1 MATCALGHESI
12 ATDYC
17 DECGAPIGAA
27 GSPGSPGGSASAGA
41 SIGGGEQCPD
51 CGTTRVGRFCEM
63 CGRDLGV
70 DGSPVSPTVPVSA
83 VSPGR
88 PAAVPASVI
97 LNGRP
102 NAWRVVARADRV
114 YHANVSAWAA
124 RNAEAVA
131 FPTSCP
137 DRQFPLDASQLLIG
151 RRSRSRSIE
160 PSIDLSGPPEDP
172 GISHAHALIVA
183 TPDGWSIVDLDSANG
198 TYLNAADTSIEAH
211 QPVPLNDGDQIHL
224 GSWTTLTLHSL

>member
-1 MATCALGHESI
+1 MATCSLGHESV

-17 DECGAPIGAA
+17 DECGSPIGA
-27 GSPGSPGGSASAGA
+27 PLNPEVGA
-41 SIGGGEQCPD
+41 PTAGGEHCPD
-51 CGTTRVGRFCEM
+51 CGAARVGRFCEK
-63 CGRDLGV
+63 CGRDLEAAGLAW
-70 DGSPVSPTVPVSA
+70 PELP
-83 VSPGR
+83 

-114 YHANVSAWAA
+114 YHANVSAWTA

-137 DRQFPLDASQLLIG
+137 DRQFPLDASELLIG
-151 RRSRSRSIE
+151 RRSRSRNIE
-160 PSIDLSGPPEDP
+160 PGIDLSGPPEDP

-183 TPDGWSIVDLDSANG
+183 TPAGWSIVDLDSANG
-198 TYLNAADTSIEAH
+198 TYVNGADTGIEAH
-211 QPVPLNDGDQIHL
+211 QQVPLNDGDQIHL